1 MMVTPSGCI
10 DTAGVNTQSLG
21 AYAGEYDEM
30 FRQLLVAERNRDAIM
45 FAQVATWSARVNM
58 RVVDNTLAALLCS
71 SYDTFGA
78 SGVVV
83 GHTGTVVGLLFP
95 IPVSDEVGRGLMSSR
110 VRRAKAMLVRSGLIG
125 DASVDVVMSPA
136 CVGMVR

>member
-1 MMVTPSGCI
+1 M
-10 DTAGVNTQSLG
+10 
-21 AYAGEYDEM
+21 
-30 FRQLLVAERNRDAIM
+30 
-45 FAQVATWSARVNM
+45 
-58 RVVDNTLAALLCS
+58 
-71 SYDTFGA
+71 
-78 SGVVV
+78 